1 MAFEDWVG
9 RILEENALEDI
20 LDWFGSSEESW
31 AYVDRHVVHCAD
43 EIPPFEG
50 LAAPE
55 AGCLCAIR
63 LFGAWQK
70 AAKNIEPG
78 GIAVSSPI
86 LFIESEWLKGE
97 DRSPPPHVYV
107 TIARDAESL
116 NLPLFI
122 DHGGDD
128 TALFPFRDALRAH
141 AEPGRTVK
149 AIDEEGGFSWIVY
162 GRDA

>member
-1 MAFEDWVG
+1 MGFEDWIS

-20 LDWFGSSEESW
+20 LDWFESSEEQW
-31 AYVDRHVVHCAD
+31 AYFDRHVVDYAG
-43 EIPPFEG
+43 EIPAFEG
-50 LAAPE
+50 LTAPE

-70 AAKNIEPG
+70 AVKNNRAG
-78 GIAVSSPI
+78 GIAVSSPV

-116 NLPLFI
+116 NVPPFI

-141 AEPGRTVK
+141 AEPGRIVK
-149 AIDEEGGFSWIVY
+149 AVDEEGGFSWIVY